1 LHNRPGASRAA
12 LKCSIVT
19 SQLRAP
25 RIFPADRLDKLGLK
39 RIFTRRSDARRLA
52 LLGIVTGSLVAAS
65 AAAQETGGPTPQQL
79 ARDREN
85 PFAQTINLPLAAVTG
100 FGIGPHHDVGEQL
113 TIQPQLPLPFIADW
127 NLIVR
132 SLLPV
137 TFSPDPQRRFGL
149 GDVQPSFFLTPASST
164 GLIWGA
170 GPAFQFPTA
179 TNNELGTGKWS
190 AGPTGA
196 LVYSDSEGPWFAG
209 ILVAQLWS
217 FAGAPRA
224 AVNQTSTEIDLSYNF
239 DSGWYIQTDPTITYD
254 WSAAPRQAL
263 TLPVGIDVGKV
274 TKIGGQD
281 VSFQL
286 GAYDAL
292 KSPAGTAQWIIR
304 AQITLLFPR

>member
-1 LHNRPGASRAA
+1 MVVG
-12 LKCSIVT
+12 
-19 SQLRAP
+19 
-25 RIFPADRLDKLGLK
+25 FDKLGLK
-39 RIFTRRSDARRLA
+39 RIFTSRSDARRLA
-52 LLGIVTGSLVAAS
+52 LLSIVTGSALAARG
-65 AAAQETGGPTPQQL
+65 AAQEAGGPTPQQL

-113 TIQPQLPLPFIADW
+113 TIQPQLPLPLDADW
-127 NLIVR
+127 NLVVR

-149 GDVQPSFFLTPASST
+149 GDVQPSFFLTPARGT

-170 GPAFQFPTA
+170 GPALQFPAA
-179 TNNELGTGKWS
+179 TGNELGTGKWS

-196 LVYSDSEGPWFAG
+196 LVYSDRDSPWFAG
-209 ILVAQLWS
+209 ILVTQLWS
-217 FAGAPRA
+217 IAGAPRT
-224 AVNQTSTEIDLSYNF
+224 AVNQTSTEVDLSYNF
-239 DSGWYIQTDPTITYD
+239 ESGWYIQTDPTITYD
-254 WSAAPRQAL
+254 WSGTPRQAL
-263 TLPVGIDVGKV
+263 TLPVGIDVGKL

>member
-1 LHNRPGASRAA
+1 M
-12 LKCSIVT
+12 
-19 SQLRAP
+19 
-25 RIFPADRLDKLGLK
+25 LGLK
-39 RIFTRRSDARRLA
+39 RIFTRRSDAGRLE
-52 LLGIVTGSLVAAS
+52 LLGIVTGSVVAAS

-100 FGIGPHHDVGEQL
+100 FGIGPHHEVGAQL
-113 TIQPQLPLPFIADW
+113 TIQPQLPLPLDADW

-137 TFSPDPQRRFGL
+137 TFSPGPERRLGL
-149 GDVQPSFFLTPASST
+149 GDVQPSFFLTPAHST
-164 GLIWGA
+164 GLTWGA
-170 GPAFQFPTA
+170 GPALQFPTA

-196 LVYSDSEGPWFAG
+196 LVYSRSEIPWFAG
-209 ILVAQLWS
+209 ILVTQLWS
-217 FAGAPRA
+217 FAGAPRS
-224 AVNQTSTEIDLSYNF
+224 AVNQASTEVDLSYNF
-239 DSGWYIQTDPTITYD
+239 ESGWYIQTDPTITYD
-254 WSAAPRQAL
+254 WSATPRQAL

-292 KSPAGTAQWIIR
+292 KSPAGTPQWIIR

>member
-1 LHNRPGASRAA
+1 MHSERIGAAG
-12 LKCSIVT
+12 
-19 SQLRAP
+19 P
-25 RIFPADRLDKLGLK
+25 RWPHPARYRDTAFENVGLK
-39 RIFTRRSDARRLA
+39 RIFTRRSDARSPP
-52 LLGIVTGSLVAAS
+52 LLGIVTGSALAAS
-65 AAAQETGGPTPQQL
+65 AAAQEAGGPTPQQL

-100 FGIGPHHDVGEQL
+100 FGIGPHHDIGEQL
-113 TIQPQLPLPFIADW
+113 TIQPQLPLPLDADW
-127 NLIVR
+127 NLIAR

-137 TFSPDPQRRFGL
+137 TFSPDPERRFGL
-149 GDVQPSFFLTPASST
+149 GDVQPSFFLTPARST

-190 AGPTGA
+190 AGPTAA

-209 ILVAQLWS
+209 ILVTQLWS
-217 FAGAPRA
+217 FAGAPRS
-224 AVNQTSTEIDLSYNF
+224 AVDQTSTEVDLSYNF
-239 DSGWYIQTDPTITYD
+239 ENGWYIQTDPTITYD
-254 WSAAPRQAL
+254 WSATSRQAL

-274 TKIGGQD
+274 TRIGGQHL
-281 VSFQL
+281 SFQL

-304 AQITLLFPR
+304 AQITLLFAQ

>member
-1 LHNRPGASRAA
+1 
-12 LKCSIVT
+12 
-19 SQLRAP
+19 
-25 RIFPADRLDKLGLK
+25 LK

-52 LLGIVTGSLVAAS
+52 LLGIVTGSVVAAS

-113 TIQPQLPLPFIADW
+113 TIQPQLPLPLDADW

-132 SLLPV
+132 SLLPM

-149 GDVQPSFFLTPASST
+149 GDVQPSFFLTPARST

-209 ILVAQLWS
+209 ILLTQLWS
-217 FAGAPRA
+217 FAGAPRTQLTVMFCGRLDR
-224 AVNQTSTEIDLSYNF
+224 AVDAVRPRESARADRRLRSRGQRFRRLCRQVH
-239 DSGWYIQTDPTITYD
+239 GWRG
-254 WSAAPRQAL
+254 ARLFRL
-263 TLPVGIDVGKV
+263 TCHR
-274 TKIGGQD
+274 
-281 VSFQL
+281 L
-286 GAYDAL
+286 GALRAPMGL
-292 KSPAGTAQWIIR
+292 CCAWAVHPGQAPAHSVWFQPDTTGR
-304 AQITLLFPR
+304 LR

>member
-1 LHNRPGASRAA
+1 VVVG
-12 LKCSIVT
+12 
-19 SQLRAP
+19 
-25 RIFPADRLDKLGLK
+25 FDKLGLK
-39 RIFTRRSDARRLA
+39 RIFTRRSDARHLA
-52 LLGIVTGSLVAAS
+52 LLGIVTGSMVGAS
-65 AAAQETGGPTPQQL
+65 AAAQEAGGPTPQQL

-113 TIQPQLPLPFIADW
+113 TIQPQLPLPLDADW

-149 GDVQPSFFLTPASST
+149 GDVQPSFFLTPARST

-209 ILVAQLWS
+209 ILLTQLWS
-217 FAGAPRA
+217 FAGAPRT
-224 AVNQTSTEIDLSYNF
+224 AVNQTSTEVDLSYNF
-239 DSGWYIQTDPTITYD
+239 ESGWYIQTDPTITYD
-254 WSAAPRQAL
+254 WSATPRQAL

-292 KSPAGTAQWIIR
+292 KSSTGIAQWIIR
-304 AQITLLFPR
+304 AQITLLFPHRRGG

>member
-1 LHNRPGASRAA
+1 MRTRISGREA
-12 LKCSIVT
+12 LC
-19 SQLRAP
+19 AE
-25 RIFPADRLDKLGLK
+25 LGLK

-52 LLGIVTGSLVAAS
+52 LLGIVTGSVVAAS

-113 TIQPQLPLPFIADW
+113 TIQPQLPLPLDADW

-149 GDVQPSFFLTPASST
+149 GDVQPSFFLTPARST

-209 ILVAQLWS
+209 ILLTQLWS
-217 FAGAPRA
+217 FAGAPRT
-224 AVNQTSTEIDLSYNF
+224 AVNQTSTEVDRLN
-239 DSGWYIQTDPTITYD
+239 
-254 WSAAPRQAL
+254 
-263 TLPVGIDVGKV
+263 
-274 TKIGGQD
+274 
-281 VSFQL
+281 
-286 GAYDAL
+286 
-292 KSPAGTAQWIIR
+292 TA
-304 AQITLLFPR
+304 

>member
-1 LHNRPGASRAA
+1 M
-12 LKCSIVT
+12 
-19 SQLRAP
+19 
-25 RIFPADRLDKLGLK
+25 GLK

-52 LLGIVTGSLVAAS
+52 LLGIATSSVVAAS

-113 TIQPQLPLPFIADW
+113 TMQPQAPLPLDDDW

-149 GDVQPSFFLTPASST
+149 GDVQPSFFLTPARST

-196 LVYSDSEGPWFAG
+196 LVYSDRDGPWFAG
-209 ILVAQLWS
+209 ILVTQLWS
-217 FAGAPRA
+217 FAGAPRT
-224 AVNQTSTEIDLSYNF
+224 AVNQTSTEVDLSYNF
-239 DSGWYIQTDPTITYD
+239 ESGLVHTD
-254 WSAAPRQAL
+254 
-263 TLPVGIDVGKV
+263 
-274 TKIGGQD
+274 
-281 VSFQL
+281 
-286 GAYDAL
+286 
-292 KSPAGTAQWIIR
+292 
-304 AQITLLFPR
+304 

>member
-1 LHNRPGASRAA
+1 M
-12 LKCSIVT
+12 
-19 SQLRAP
+19 
-25 RIFPADRLDKLGLK
+25 K

-52 LLGIVTGSLVAAS
+52 LLGIVTGSVVAAS

-100 FGIGPHHDVGEQL
+100 FGIGPHRDVGEQL
-113 TIQPQLPLPFIADW
+113 TIQPQLPLPLDADW

-132 SLLPV
+132 SLLPM

-149 GDVQPSFFLTPASST
+149 GDVQPSFFLTPARST

-170 GPAFQFPTA
+170 GPALQFPTA
-179 TNNELGTGKWS
+179 TSNELGTGKWS

-209 ILVAQLWS
+209 ILVTQLWS
-217 FAGAPRA
+217 FAGAPRT
-224 AVNQTSTEIDLSYNF
+224 AVNQTSTEVDLSYNF
-239 DSGWYIQTDPTITYD
+239 ESGWYIQTDPTITYD
-254 WSAAPRQAL
+254 WSATPRQAL
-263 TLPVGIDVGKV
+263 TLPVGIDAGKV

-292 KSPAGTAQWIIR
+292 KSPTGIAQWIIR
-304 AQITLLFPR
+304 AQITLLLPHRRAAQHMYVEPRRE